1 MVQIHES
8 LWSVMLDLHGCPYII
23 VYIVLHH
30 SLRMDDQATRVFVAK
45 YDVVMLM
52 LGQQLHKLA
61 LPLNRV

>member
-1 MVQIHES
+1 
-8 LWSVMLDLHGCPYII
+8 MLDLHGCPYII

>member
-8 LWSVMLDLHGCPYII
+8 LWSVMLDLHGCPYTI
-23 VYIVLHH
+23 VYIVLHL
-30 SLRMDDQATRVFVAK
+30 SLREDDQATRVFVVK
-45 YDVVMLM
+45 YDMLMLM